1 MEYIE
6 KKNGE
11 VWLVTEH
18 DVEGRH
24 KTYSYLGK
32 EYNPYAYQVH
42 RLETFADLSLRKV
55 SQQEIARRIK
65 EGSMPERNLVPLME
79 YHKY

>member
-32 EYNPYAYQVH
+32 EYIEIEPKKIDKPKKGKNKK
-42 RLETFADLSLRKV
+42 ET
-55 SQQEIARRIK
+55 E
-65 EGSMPERNLVPLME
+65 
-79 YHKY
+79 

>member
-24 KTYSYLGK
+24 KTRTYLGK
-32 EYNPYAYQVH
+32 EFVEVDDKP
-42 RLETFADLSLRKV
+42 
-55 SQQEIARRIK
+55 K
-65 EGSMPERNLVPLME
+65 EKKKKSN
-79 YHKY
+79 